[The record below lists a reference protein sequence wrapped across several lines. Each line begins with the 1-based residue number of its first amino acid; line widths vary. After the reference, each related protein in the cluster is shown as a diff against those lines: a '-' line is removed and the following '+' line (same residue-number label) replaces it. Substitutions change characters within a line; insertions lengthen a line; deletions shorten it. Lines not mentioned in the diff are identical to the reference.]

1 MHAREPLLLRKL
13 AREGLVRIRVFAR
26 QPLDRAPAR
35 EPPQLPAIARRLHER
50 PAHDPVQRHLE
61 ERLDLLEAVVRAEDA
76 RVDAVAD
83 VDVEEFAGEAEGL
96 ALPAES
102 AAQCLGRGIKAAQ
115 IRALRR
121 RAELADLELLREEL
135 PREAHIALAL

>member
-1 MHAREPLLLRKL
+1 MHPREPLLLRKL
-13 AREGLVRIRVFAR
+13 AREGLVRLRVFAR
-26 QPLDRAPAR
+26 EPLDRAPAR

-83 VDVEEFAGEAEGL
+83 VDVEEFAGEAEG
-96 ALPAES
+96 
-102 AAQCLGRGIKAAQ
+102 
-115 IRALRR
+115 IRLVRRVELRR
-121 RAELADLELLREEL
+121 TRT
-135 PREAHIALAL
+135 PHP